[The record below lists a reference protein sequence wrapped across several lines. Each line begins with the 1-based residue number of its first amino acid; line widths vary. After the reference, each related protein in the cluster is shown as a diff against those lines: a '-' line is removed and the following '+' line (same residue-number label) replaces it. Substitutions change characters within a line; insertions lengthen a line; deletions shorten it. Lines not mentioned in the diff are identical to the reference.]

1 MLVYIELALSLV
13 GLYCKALV
21 SAVHLN
27 CRPLITTINELGLVF
42 SIEGKLY
49 MAFWLVCV
57 ASLAFH
63 HCSLCSSKSLVNA
76 ALAEAKFD
84 IQLLTVILGFVSFQN
99 EITCTCLS

>member
-42 SIEGKLY
+42 SIVFEVVYGL
-49 MAFWLVCV
+49 
-57 ASLAFH
+57 LA
-63 HCSLCSSKSLVNA
+63 CLCGVRGR
-76 ALAEAKFD
+76 F
-84 IQLLTVILGFVSFQN
+84 LG
-99 EITCTCLS
+99 L